1 MDKISTV
8 DEVIDPTPNTRA
20 MLIIEKVA
28 RRVSSVAVACV
39 LGIAFANVLDIVLR
53 NFFAKSLFGLNEINA
68 YLVAIAAATCL
79 PYGLH
84 VGAALMIRVLE
95 SHVRPTLKLAMAL
108 ISSLLV
114 TVFFALVAWRVGD
127 VAWNMARTG
136 QTTIMT
142 NIATAPFVFAMTL
155 ALAIAALVMLAK
167 VARNEV
173 MERMVKELVTRTS
186 LIIGMYGASGTK
198 NCHDDE
204 HGEILEALRNM
215 NSDIAASLME
225 QHLRHIERDVDLT
238 SERRRQVDLIEI
250 LAGSANSSR

>member
-1 MDKISTV
+1 
-8 DEVIDPTPNTRA
+8 
-20 MLIIEKVA
+20 
-28 RRVSSVAVACV
+28 
-39 LGIAFANVLDIVLR
+39 
-53 NFFAKSLFGLNEINA
+53 
-68 YLVAIAAATCL
+68 
-79 PYGLH
+79 
-84 VGAALMIRVLE
+84 
-95 SHVRPTLKLAMAL
+95 
-108 ISSLLV
+108 
-114 TVFFALVAWRVGD
+114 
-127 VAWNMARTG
+127 
-136 QTTIMT
+136 
-142 NIATAPFVFAMTL
+142 
-155 ALAIAALVMLAK
+155 
-167 VARNEV
+167 NEV